1 MYPFS
6 PKENKKIQFLRFQYF
21 HNLYTSI
28 TREPQVQSLST
39 WILLE
44 SLSHI
49 PEQSAGKSN
58 VLLLRFLRYCYSMVG
73 RYSHQPSGVQGVK
86 GLKRNI
92 TLKSQFFRYFI
103 KTFVLVQK
111 QSPEM
116 FCRCSGTGVFLRI
129 SRIFLKTFFTENTRG
144 LYLLIL
150 FLVVFIAI
158 INTTCFSSPFDKG
171 ILKNSCTIHFLCQ
184 CWHTSPLDQN
194 RNWRKTLRLENVEG
208 KSLWE
213 TFQKESNP

>member
-58 VLLLRFLRYCYSMVG
+58 VLLLRF
-73 RYSHQPSGVQGVK
+73 
-86 GLKRNI
+86 
-92 TLKSQFFRYFI
+92 
-103 KTFVLVQK
+103 
-111 QSPEM
+111 
-116 FCRCSGTGVFLRI
+116 
-129 SRIFLKTFFTENTRG
+129 
-144 LYLLIL
+144 
-150 FLVVFIAI
+150 
-158 INTTCFSSPFDKG
+158 
-171 ILKNSCTIHFLCQ
+171 
-184 CWHTSPLDQN
+184 
-194 RNWRKTLRLENVEG
+194 
-208 KSLWE
+208 
-213 TFQKESNP
+213 